1 MALLGGRAGSLI
13 IRRMGQ
19 LFIHNGISH
28 LDIRFEKLTP
38 QPGVARLAFSKK
50 ILVIGLEF
58 AKINPIQS
66 VAIAGSA
73 AYTHH
78 HLKKLPSPS
87 SRDVWEIFSL
97 SSAQSPFSLVDR

>member
-50 ILVIGLEF
+50 I
-58 AKINPIQS
+58 
-66 VAIAGSA
+66 
-73 AYTHH
+73 
-78 HLKKLPSPS
+78 
-87 SRDVWEIFSL
+87 
-97 SSAQSPFSLVDR
+97 

>member
-1 MALLGGRAGSLI
+1 MVLLGGRAGSLI

-28 LDIRFEKLTP
+28 LDIRFEKLAP
-38 QPGVARLAFSKK
+38 RPGVAQLAFSKK
-50 ILVIGLEF
+50 SERSGLSSPKKIRFRVLPSLV
-58 AKINPIQS
+58 PQH
-66 VAIAGSA
+66 
-73 AYTHH
+73 THH
-78 HLKKLPSPS
+78 HMKKLPSPS